1 MQSLKSIHH
10 PEHGLPA
17 VLVEQTPGLPTLPHM
32 APAPGSGKHYHSP
45 MPVSIGRAQTLLP
58 AHLCAILQGPILQ
71 PQEHRTTEV
80 RTADW
85 REPRARSQGP
95 DPWQGCDV
103 QRQRSPGRGKQTKA
117 LGTKAGY
124 ISGLEACGLDN
135 GSPLCWGPGCL
146 EGEVSQAILQL
157 CQLRGLRPW
166 AIRLPCQGLSF
177 LNHPRRYHSPQG
189 GGSQRDESKGWVGH
203 GSE

>member
-71 PQEHRTTEV
+71 PQVT
-80 RTADW
+80 
-85 REPRARSQGP
+85 QNN
-95 DPWQGCDV
+95 
-103 QRQRSPGRGKQTKA
+103 RGKDRLLTGGNQGHAPRGQT
-117 LGTKAGY
+117 LGRAVMSRDRGAQADENKQRLWEQKQDT
-124 ISGLEACGLDN
+124 
-135 GSPLCWGPGCL
+135 
-146 EGEVSQAILQL
+146 SQA
-157 CQLRGLRPW
+157 
-166 AIRLPCQGLSF
+166 
-177 LNHPRRYHSPQG
+177 
-189 GGSQRDESKGWVGH
+189 
-203 GSE
+203 